1 MEEESCEKLANYIQE
16 TIKDAATLTDLGM
29 LSSPTASQNLTLGQD
44 EDSHDLSLSPHTD
57 GALHNSHTDTPPI
70 TTSQRHFGVVN
81 TLSPPVRTSQN
92 RLPQLTTSRPD
103 QTNGHGHTLPTS
115 RDFPPTFG
123 TLPPVGHDMG
133 VPTVPPPMD
142 TGALNAFFQWQIQ
155 KDREDRRESEQKER
169 ADRQERDREAQ
180 RQESRWHDILTQ
192 QQTLHKQSTV
202 STTTSAIR
210 PMRDDVDISQYI
222 VQFEQTLEDNEV
234 DRAKWKKIIVNKLN
248 TKAEQRCK
256 TFLNDPLCSY
266 DDLKSALL
274 QTLGPTLDELSN
286 YVHGVVPP
294 PFKGKSATDRLQT
307 QIRHV
312 ERLLYG
318 ADDHVLRY
326 SAAYFKAHC
335 ERKYAHKV
343 RIDKIQSFND
353 LYSVAASID
362 SEVAHDKARAQ
373 TQPQSRR
380 RDYSSVTCF
389 FCGKQGHI
397 ESECYK
403 KKNSL
408 AKEQPT
414 RKDTNTYKDHKAK
427 NNSDRPPNRDG
438 HYNSYKQGSRQQND
452 TGIKARPYVVNW
464 GVINDSR
471 CVVPGRIND
480 HVVDMTID
488 TGAQITIVPGIY
500 VYTDNLTGD
509 SVPILGVNGDP
520 VDYQLATV
528 PITVKDKTVME
539 RVAVAPA
546 NQLNARVLLAVPLD
560 TNKANN
566 LLDAWINKA
575 TTPPQGEDSV
585 QQQTQALAAR
595 ILPARAAKQNIT
607 YYKNTSDESDNE
619 VYEDD
624 RASDLSFE
632 TEDTDTETSVTSDSP
647 DLQEVTD
654 KHDNLADNIPP
665 QNSVTP
671 TTVVAHDKE
680 TSHPIISLTSDQSSD
695 NKDAVNTGITTDD
708 SQTDPNM
715 DKQDGVIGS
724 PDTSQ
729 FLPPLL
735 LDTDSSSLL
744 QFKKLIK
751 SDQTLHT
758 IRGLAHHEKNGY
770 YWQDGLIFHNVT
782 DETHG
787 IRKRLV
793 IPQTYRPNIIAMAHD
808 KTGHFCKTRTCSY
821 INTRF
826 TWPHLTTNVTDYIL
840 ACKKCKAYNKQAH
853 KPAPLT
859 YRPMITEPHDEVA
872 MDIIGP
878 LPRAK
883 GGYRFALTTICMASR
898 WPDVFP
904 LAKPDASH
912 VAQALVQSFS
922 RNGIPSK
929 LLSDQGAQ
937 FMSSTIKELCRI
949 CGITQI
955 HTVPYRP
962 QGNGVLERLHGTL
975 KPILAKAAADGLDW
989 LAVLPLALSAVRF
1002 IPNGSTGFS
1011 PAEVV
1016 YGRNPRS
1023 ILDVLYEGWTNPDYS
1038 PIDTSKWIIALNDQ
1052 LEVLRDSAALQNHLN
1067 KRKQNQKVNS
1077 RRKTRVYNP
1086 NDKVF
1091 VRIPGTRAALQA
1103 SWEGPF
1109 SVVKHIPP
1117 LNYEVRDDSNTW
1129 TRTVHLNNIR
1139 SFKPASFIP
1148 PSNSLV
1154 VQAANVVAEETLEM
1168 SHVLEPVQTEYAH
1181 CPDFDQ
1187 AQIDAFK
1194 KNNQDSLAV
1203 IPRTAKVEPH
1213 TIKLAPD
1220 AKPSSKP
1227 PYQVPIHLRPKVN
1240 AELDKLIE
1248 QGIIEPSDD
1257 TTWCAPL
1264 VPVRKPDGSI
1274 RLCVDFRELNQ
1285 VRPLD
1290 RHMIPTLPSI
1300 LDSVGKASVLSKID
1314 LTSGFHQIPLD
1325 PEVKNLTTF
1334 LTPKGKF
1341 RFLKMP
1347 FGLKNAPSH
1356 FQRVMER
1363 VLQPVS
1369 SFAAVYIDD
1378 IIVFSDSW
1386 TQHLQHLEAVFQCF
1400 REAGLTAKPS
1410 KCSFGMTSLEY
1421 LGHKIGSGTMAVP
1434 QHRATALAN
1443 FKQPITK
1450 KGLRS
1455 FLGSA
1460 SYYRKFIKNFADMS
1474 SKLTP
1479 LTSVSSP
1486 KHVVWTDE
1494 RLDAFDQ
1501 LKVSLCTHTTLT
1513 IPSPSDSYS
1522 LHTDASG
1529 SGVGACLHVIRDGAE
1544 LPVAF
1549 FSRQLQGAEKRY
1561 SVTELE
1567 SLAIVAAIK
1576 HFDFYL
1582 YGTSFEV
1589 ITDHKACTALLT
1601 SRALNTRLRRMAL
1614 FLQDRDIA
1622 ITFRAGK
1629 LSGNADG
1636 FSRQFED
1643 FTIPTEQET
1652 PPSSGISPPQVSSA
1666 GGCGGRAA
1674 SGREPHTHTS
1684 TTL

>member
-1 MEEESCEKLANYIQE
+1 
-16 TIKDAATLTDLGM
+16 M
-29 LSSPTASQNLTLGQD
+29 L
-44 EDSHDLSLSPHTD
+44 
-57 GALHNSHTDTPPI
+57 
-70 TTSQRHFGVVN
+70 
-81 TLSPPVRTSQN
+81 
-92 RLPQLTTSRPD
+92 
-103 QTNGHGHTLPTS
+103 
-115 RDFPPTFG
+115 
-123 TLPPVGHDMG
+123 
-133 VPTVPPPMD
+133 PPPMD

-155 KDREDRRESEQKER
+155 KDREDR
-169 ADRQERDREAQ
+169 QERDTEAL
-180 RQESRWHDILTQ
+180 RQDARWHDILTQ
-192 QQTLHKQSTV
+192 QQALHKESKL
-202 STTTSAIR
+202 SATASSIR
-210 PMRDDVDISQYI
+210 PMREDVDIAQYI
-222 VQFEQTLEDNEV
+222 SQFEQTLTDNAVIET
-234 DRAKWKKIIVNKLN
+234 KWKKILGSKLN
-248 TKAEQRCK
+248 IKAEQRRK
-256 TFLNDPLCSY
+256 VFLNDPLCSY
-266 DDLKSALL
+266 DDLKTALL
-274 QTLGPTLDELSN
+274 QTLGPTLDELAN

-318 ADDHVLRY
+318 ADDHILRY
-326 SAAYFKAHC
+326 STAYFKAHC
-335 ERKYAHKV
+335 ERKYAHEV

-397 ESECYK
+397 EAECYK

-414 RKDTNTYKDHKAK
+414 RKDNNTYKEYKA
-427 NNSDRPPNRDG
+427 NNISDKAPSRER
-438 HYNSYKQGSRQQND
+438 HTNSYKYGGRQHSD
-452 TGIKARPYVVNW
+452 TGIKPRPYTVNW

-471 CVVPGRIND
+471 CAVPGIIND
-480 HVVDMTID
+480 HAVDMTID

-520 VDYQLATV
+520 VDYQLAIV
-528 PITVKDKTVME
+528 PITVKGKTVME

-546 NQLNARVLLAVPLD
+546 NQLNARVLLAEPLD

-566 LLDAWINKA
+566 LLDAWINKSTA
-575 TTPPQGEDSV
+575 SPQTGDLAQE
-585 QQQTQALAAR
+585 QPHALAAR
-595 ILPARAAKQNIT
+595 ILPSRVAKQNVT
-607 YYKNTSDESDNE
+607 YYNDTSDESHNQTF
-619 VYEDD
+619 EDD
-624 RASDLSFE
+624 RASDVSYEQTAEE
-632 TEDTDTETSVTSDSP
+632 TDTDTSITSDSP

-654 KHDNLADNIPP
+654 NHDNLVNAISP

-671 TTVVAHDKE
+671 TTVVSHDNE
-680 TSHPIISLTSDQSSD
+680 PYHPIISDTSNQSSD
-695 NKDAVNTGITTDD
+695 NKDTVNTDTMTEE
-708 SQTDPNM
+708 SQTHPNM
-715 DKQDGVIGS
+715 DIQDGVTS
-724 PDTSQ
+724 TPDTSQ
-729 FLPPLL
+729 TLPTLP
-735 LDTDSSSLL
+735 LDTDKSSLS
-744 QFKKLIK
+744 QFKKLLK
-751 SDQTLHT
+751 SDQTLQT

-770 YWQDGLIFHNVT
+770 YWHDGLVYHDIT
-782 DETHG
+782 DKTHG

-793 IPQTYRPNIIAMAHD
+793 IPQTYRQNIITTAHD
-808 KTGHFCKTRTCSY
+808 RTGHFSKARTCSY

-840 ACKKCKAYNKQAH
+840 ACKKCKAFNKQAH
-853 KPAPLT
+853 KPAPFT
-859 YRPMITEPHDEVA
+859 YRPTITEPHDEVA
-872 MDIIGP
+872 VDIIGP

-898 WPDVFP
+898 WPEVFP

-929 LLSDQGAQ
+929 LLSDQGTQ

-949 CGITQI
+949 CGISRIQ
-955 HTVPYRP
+955 TVPYRP

-989 LAVLPLALSAVRF
+989 LTVLPLALSAVRS
-1002 IPNGSTGFS
+1002 IPNRSTGFS
-1011 PAEVV
+1011 PAELV

-1038 PIDTSKWIIALNDQ
+1038 PINTSQWVVALNDQ
-1052 LEVLRDSAALQNHLN
+1052 LEVLRDSAALQNHLSKN
-1067 KRKQNQKVNS
+1067 KQNHKVNG
-1077 RRKTRVYNP
+1077 RRKVRSYKP
-1086 NDKVF
+1086 EDKVF

-1109 SVVKHIPP
+1109 SIVKHIPP
-1117 LNYEVRDDSNTW
+1117 LNYEVRDEASTW

-1139 SFKPASFIP
+1139 SFKPALLIP
-1148 PSNSLV
+1148 PNIPLTV
-1154 VQAANVVAEETLEM
+1154 DAANIVAEETLEM
-1168 SHVLEPVQTEYAH
+1168 SHVIEPAQTEYAH
-1181 CPDFDQ
+1181 CPDFDL
-1187 AQIDAFK
+1187 AQIEAFK
-1194 KNNQDSLAV
+1194 HDNQDSLAV
-1203 IPRTAKVEPH
+1203 IPRTANVEPH
-1213 TIKLAPD
+1213 TIKLAPN

-1227 PYQVPIHLRPKVN
+1227 PYQVPIHLRPQVN
-1240 AELDKLIE
+1240 AEIDKLID

-1264 VPVRKPDGSI
+1264 VPVKKPDGSI

-1285 VRPLD
+1285 VTPLD
-1290 RHMIPTLPSI
+1290 RHIIPMLPSI

-1325 PEVKNLTTF
+1325 PEIKNLTTF
-1334 LTPKGKF
+1334 LTPRGKF

-1363 VLQPVS
+1363 VLRPVA
-1369 SFAAVYIDD
+1369 SFCAVYIDD

-1386 TQHLQHLEAVFQCF
+1386 EQHLEHLRRVFQCF

-1443 FKQPITK
+1443 FKRPITK

-1460 SYYRKFIKNFADMS
+1460 SYYRKFIRNFAEMS
-1474 SKLTP
+1474 SLLTP
-1479 LTSVSSP
+1479 ATSVSSP
-1486 KHVVWTDE
+1486 KHVVWTGE

-1529 SGVGACLHVIRDGAE
+1529 SGVGACLHVIRNGAE

-1549 FSRQLQGAEKRY
+1549 FSRQLQGAEKIY

-1567 SLAIVAAIK
+1567 SLAVVAAIK

-1582 YGTSFEV
+1582 YATSFEV

-1614 FLQDRDIA
+1614 FLQDRDIN

-1643 FTIPTEQET
+1643 YTTPQENET

-1674 SGREPHTHTS
+1674 SKKEEHA
-1684 TTL
+1684 L